1 MTETKKT
8 LSILKARWPEVVL
21 IIGLGILSLF
31 VNKLILIVQPK
42 VTPMQVLIDLG
53 YLLLVWLILIMLTV
67 GFQRTVYLEGDQRQS
82 PIVLLRVG
90 KHFFWRI
97 VGLGLLFLIT
107 CFILAWLIFLIIKY
121 FTPIDTGFL
130 ETAKVT
136 PWLYQL
142 CFIAPR
148 LILIKVVLFIPALII
163 VLDCR
168 VFKSFKFLKLCKL
181 LEAKELLVLFV
192 VSMGLTFLWT
202 LLPKLNDIEIPLEY
216 IFTIVLSISGHFIG
230 LMISVMAVR
239 FVASLD
245 LVYDNGQSSSNSEK
259 FVE

>member
-1 MTETKKT
+1 MTEIKKT

-21 IIGLGILSLF
+21 IIGLGILFLF

-53 YLLLVWLILIMLTV
+53 YLLLVWLILIMLIV

-82 PIVLLRVG
+82 PMVLIRVG
-90 KHFFWRI
+90 KHFFWRV
-97 VGLGLLFLIT
+97 VGLGLLFLIV
-107 CFILAWLIFLIIKY
+107 CFILAWLIFLIIKQ
-121 FTPIDTGFL
+121 FTFIDAGFFQ
-130 ETAKVT
+130 AYKVV
-136 PWLYQL
+136 PFIYQL
-142 CFIAPR
+142 CFVTAW
-148 LILIKVVLFIPALII
+148 LILMKPILFIPALII

-202 LLPKLNDIEIPLEY
+202 LLPKLNDIETPLEY

-230 LMISVMAVR
+230 LMISVMSVR
-239 FVASLD
+239 FVASLN
-245 LVYDNGQSSSNSEK
+245 LEYDNQPVSLDFEDLQ
-259 FVE
+259 